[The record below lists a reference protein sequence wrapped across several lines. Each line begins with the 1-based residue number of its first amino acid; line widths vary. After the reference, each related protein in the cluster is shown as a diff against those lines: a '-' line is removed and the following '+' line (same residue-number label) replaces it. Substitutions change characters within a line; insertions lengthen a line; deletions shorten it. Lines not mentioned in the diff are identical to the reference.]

1 MGKIVKYKMELEVL
15 TPVHIGGVDYK
26 TKLDKKEYLFNPNT
40 NNLTIIDN
48 VKFSEIL
55 IKKNLF
61 DKYIK
66 YIEENGNSEKNK
78 DIKLLPFL
86 KENNIYSDLTYFTK
100 KEYKKLD
107 IELKIKKNGKKES
120 LNTIKLL
127 NRNIYDEVYIQGS
140 SVKGALVNLLIV
152 DYIINNREEF
162 LDEKKKIMDL
172 AYSSVDEKSIK
183 EFKNDVKE
191 IVKNIEKKIFYNE
204 NKNFEKT
211 KKFGISISDSY
222 RNHKEIKTNFYQD
235 IDEKKKDG
243 KEAYMPVI
251 RECIIPKNK
260 FDFDITLDFEVLDE
274 SKLEIRNYDDLIS
287 ALENAVDYL
296 IDNTL
301 EVENGKS
308 QNLILGANTGFHQ
321 KTVVHALF
329 PEKKERLEVT
339 KKLLHKSKKNVIL
352 NHLNDKFSPRI
363 INRVRKNGK
372 LELAGLVRIQKIGD
386 GKNVGTD

>member
-26 TKLDKKEYLFNPNT
+26 TKLDRKEYIFNPNT
-40 NNLTIIDN
+40 NDLTIIDN
-48 VKFSEIL
+48 AKFSEIL

-61 DKYIK
+61 DKYIE
-66 YIEENGNSEKNK
+66 YIEGNGNSAKNK
-78 DIKLLPFL
+78 DIKLLSFL
-86 KENNIYSDLTYFTK
+86 KENNIYSDLKYFTK
-100 KEYKKLD
+100 KEYKNLD
-107 IELKIKKNGKKES
+107 IDSKNKRT
-120 LNTIKLL
+120 NDIKLL

-162 LDEKKKIMDL
+162 LDEKKKILDL
-172 AYSSVDEKSIK
+172 AYSSIDEQSIK
-183 EFKNDVKE
+183 KIKNYVKE

-204 NKNFEKT
+204 NRNFEKM

-235 IDEKKKDG
+235 IDEKRKDG
-243 KEAYMPVI
+243 KEVFMPVI

-321 KTVVHALF
+321 KTVIHALF

-352 NHLNDKFSPRI
+352 NHLNDRFSPRI

-386 GKNVGTD
+386 GKNVGTN

>member
-26 TKLDKKEYLFNPNT
+26 TKLDRKEYLFNPNT
-40 NNLTIIDN
+40 NDLTIIDN
-48 VKFSEIL
+48 AKFSEIL

-61 DKYIK
+61 DKYIE
-66 YIEENGNSEKNK
+66 YIEENSNIEKNK
-78 DIKLLPFL
+78 NVKLLSFL
-86 KENNIYSDLTYFTK
+86 KENNIYNDLKYFTK
-100 KEYKKLD
+100 KEYKNLD
-107 IELKIKKNGKKES
+107 IDSKNKRT
-120 LNTIKLL
+120 NDIKLL

-162 LDEKKKIMDL
+162 LDEKKKILDL
-172 AYSSVDEKSIK
+172 AYSSVDEQSIK
-183 EFKNDVKE
+183 RFKDDVKK

-204 NKNFEKT
+204 NKIFEKT
-211 KKFGISISDSY
+211 KKFGVSISDSY
-222 RNHKEIKTNFYQD
+222 RNHEEIKTNFYQD

-301 EVENGKS
+301 GVENGKN
-308 QNLILGANTGFHQ
+308 QNLIMGANTGFHQ
-321 KTVVHALF
+321 KTIVHALF
-329 PEKKERLEVT
+329 SDKKERLEVT

-352 NHLNDKFSPRI
+352 NHLNDRFSPRI

>member
-40 NNLTIIDN
+40 NDLTIIDN
-48 VKFSEIL
+48 AKFSEIL

-61 DKYIK
+61 DKYIG
-66 YIEENGNSEKNK
+66 YIEENGNITKNK
-78 DIKLLPFL
+78 NIKLLSFL
-86 KENNIYSDLTYFTK
+86 KENNIYNDLKYFTK
-100 KEYKKLD
+100 KEYKNLD
-107 IELKIKKNGKKES
+107 IDSKNKRT
-120 LNTIKLL
+120 NDIKLL

-152 DYIINNREEF
+152 DYIINNRNEF
-162 LDEKKKIMDL
+162 LDEKKKILDL
-172 AYSSVDEKSIK
+172 AYSSVDEKSIGT
-183 EFKNDVKE
+183 FKDDVKK
-191 IVKNIEKKIFYNE
+191 IVKNIEKKIFYDG

-222 RNHKEIKTNFYQD
+222 KNHAEIKTNFYQD
-235 IDEKKKDG
+235 IDEKRKDG
-243 KEAYMPVI
+243 KEAYMPII
-251 RECIIPKNK
+251 REYIMPKNK

-301 EVENGKS
+301 GVENGKS

-339 KKLLHKSKKNVIL
+339 KRLLHINKKDVIR
-352 NHLNDKFSPRI
+352 NHLNDRFSPRI
-363 INRVRKNGK
+363 INRIRKNGK

>member
-40 NNLTIIDN
+40 NDLTIIDN

-61 DKYIK
+61 DKYIG
-66 YIEENGNSEKNK
+66 YIEENGNITKNK
-78 DIKLLPFL
+78 NIKLLSFL
-86 KENNIYSDLTYFTK
+86 KENNIYNDLKYFTK
-100 KEYKKLD
+100 KEYKNLD
-107 IELKIKKNGKKES
+107 IDSKNKRT
-120 LNTIKLL
+120 NDIKLL

-140 SVKGALVNLLIV
+140 SVKGALLNLLIV
-152 DYIINNREEF
+152 DYIINNRNEF
-162 LDEKKKIMDL
+162 LDEKKKILDL
-172 AYSSVDEKSIK
+172 AYSSVDEQSIK
-183 EFKNDVKE
+183 RFKDDVKK

-204 NKNFEKT
+204 NKIFEKT
-211 KKFGISISDSY
+211 KKFGVSISDSY
-222 RNHKEIKTNFYQD
+222 RNHEEIKTNFYQD

-301 EVENGKS
+301 GVENGKN

-321 KTVVHALF
+321 KTIVHALF
-329 PEKKERLEVT
+329 SDKKERLEVT

-352 NHLNDKFSPRI
+352 NHLNDRFSPRI
-363 INRVRKNGK
+363 INRIKKNGK

>member
-1 MGKIVKYKMELEVL
+1 MGKIVKYKMELEIL

-26 TKLDKKEYLFNPNT
+26 TKLDRKEYIFDPNT
-40 NNLTIIDN
+40 NDLTIIDN

-61 DKYIK
+61 DKYIR
-66 YIEENGNSEKNK
+66 YIEGNDNSSKDKN
-78 DIKLLPFL
+78 IKLLSFL
-86 KENNIYSDLTYFTK
+86 KENNIYRDLKYFTK
-100 KEYKKLD
+100 KEYKNLD
-107 IELKIKKNGKKES
+107 IDSKNKRT
-120 LNTIKLL
+120 NDIKLL

-140 SVKGALVNLLIV
+140 SIKGALVNLLIV
-152 DYIINNREEF
+152 DYIINNRNEF
-162 LDEKKKIMDL
+162 LDEKKKILDL
-172 AYSSVDEKSIK
+172 AYSSVDEKSIRT
-183 EFKNDVKE
+183 FKNDVKE
-191 IVKNIEKKIFYNE
+191 IVKNIEKKIFYDG

-222 RNHKEIKTNFYQD
+222 KNHAEIKTNFYQD
-235 IDEKKKDG
+235 IDEKRKDG
-243 KEAYMPVI
+243 KEAYMPII
-251 RECIIPKNK
+251 RECIMPKNK

-301 EVENGKS
+301 GVENGKS

-321 KTVVHALF
+321 KTIVHALF
-329 PEKKERLEVT
+329 PDKKERLEVT
-339 KKLLHKSKKNVIL
+339 RKLLHKSKKNVIL
-352 NHLNDKFSPRI
+352 NHLNDRFSPRI
-363 INRVRKNGK
+363 INRIRKNGK

>member
-1 MGKIVKYKMELEVL
+1 MGKIVKYKMELEIL

-26 TKLDKKEYLFNPNT
+26 TKLDRKEYIFDPNT
-40 NNLTIIDN
+40 NDLTIIDN

-55 IKKNLF
+55 IKKNLI
-61 DKYIK
+61 DKYIRF
-66 YIEENGNSEKNK
+66 IEGNGNPSKDKN
-78 DIKLLPFL
+78 IKLLSFL
-86 KENNIYSDLTYFTK
+86 KENNIYIDIKYFTK
-100 KEYKKLD
+100 KEYKNLD
-107 IELKIKKNGKKES
+107 IDSKNKRT
-120 LNTIKLL
+120 NDIKLL

-152 DYIINNREEF
+152 DYIINNRNEF
-162 LDEKKKIMDL
+162 LDEKKKILDL
-172 AYSSVDEKSIK
+172 AYSSVDEQSIK
-183 EFKNDVKE
+183 RFKNDVKK

-204 NKNFEKT
+204 NKNFEKM

-222 RNHKEIKTNFYQD
+222 RNHEEIKTNFYQD
-235 IDEKKKDG
+235 IDEKRKDG
-243 KEAYMPVI
+243 KEAWMPVI

-260 FDFDITLDFEVLDE
+260 FDFDITLDFEVLGE

-301 EVENGKS
+301 GVDNGKS

-329 PEKKERLEVT
+329 SEKKERLEVT

-352 NHLNDKFSPRI
+352 NHLNDRFSPRI

>member
-1 MGKIVKYKMELEVL
+1 MGKIVKYKMELEIL

-26 TKLDKKEYLFNPNT
+26 TKLDRKEYIFDPNT
-40 NNLTIIDN
+40 NDLTIIDN

-61 DKYIK
+61 DKYIR
-66 YIEENGNSEKNK
+66 YIEGNDNSSKDKN
-78 DIKLLPFL
+78 IKLLSFL
-86 KENNIYSDLTYFTK
+86 KENNIYRDLKYFTK
-100 KEYKKLD
+100 KEYKNLD
-107 IELKIKKNGKKES
+107 IDSKNKRT
-120 LNTIKLL
+120 NDIKLL

-140 SVKGALVNLLIV
+140 SIKGALVNLLIV
-152 DYIINNREEF
+152 DYIINNRNEF
-162 LDEKKKIMDL
+162 LDEKKKILDL
-172 AYSSVDEKSIK
+172 AYSSVDEKSIRT
-183 EFKNDVKE
+183 FKNDVKE
-191 IVKNIEKKIFYNE
+191 IVKNIEKKIFYDG

-222 RNHKEIKTNFYQD
+222 KNHAEIKTNFYQD
-235 IDEKKKDG
+235 IDERKKDG
-243 KEAYMPVI
+243 KEAYMPII
-251 RECIIPKNK
+251 REYIMPKNK

-301 EVENGKS
+301 GVENGKS

-321 KTVVHALF
+321 KTIVHALF
-329 PEKKERLEVT
+329 PDKKERLEVT
-339 KKLLHKSKKNVIL
+339 RKLLHKSKKNVIL
-352 NHLNDKFSPRI
+352 NHLNDRFSPRI
-363 INRVRKNGK
+363 INRIRKNGK

>member
-40 NNLTIIDN
+40 NDLTIIDN

-61 DKYIK
+61 DKYIRC
-66 YIEENGNSEKNK
+66 IEGNGNPTKDKN
-78 DIKLLPFL
+78 IKLLSFL
-86 KENNIYSDLTYFTK
+86 KENNIYRDLKYFTK
-100 KEYKKLD
+100 KEYKNLD
-107 IELKIKKNGKKES
+107 IDSKNKRT
-120 LNTIKLL
+120 NDIKLL

-152 DYIINNREEF
+152 DYIINNRNEF
-162 LDEKKKIMDL
+162 LDEKKKILDL
-172 AYSSVDEKSIK
+172 AYGSIDEKSIK
-183 EFKNDVKE
+183 TFKNDVKK
-191 IVKNIEKKIFYNE
+191 IVKNIEKKIFYDR

-222 RNHKEIKTNFYQD
+222 RNHAEIKTNFYQD
-235 IDEKKKDG
+235 IDEKRKDG
-243 KEAYMPVI
+243 KEAYMPII
-251 RECIIPKNK
+251 REYIMPKNK
-260 FDFDITLDFEVLDE
+260 FNFDIMLDFEVLDE
-274 SKLEIRNYDDLIS
+274 SKLEIKNYDDLIS
-287 ALENAVDYL
+287 ALEKAVDYL

-301 EVENGKS
+301 EVENVKN

-321 KTVVHALF
+321 KTIVHALF
-329 PEKKERLEVT
+329 SDKKERLEVT
-339 KKLLHKSKKNVIL
+339 RKLLHKSKKNVIL

>member
-40 NNLTIIDN
+40 NDLTIIDN

-61 DKYIK
+61 DKYIR
-66 YIEENGNSEKNK
+66 YIEGNDNPSKDKN
-78 DIKLLPFL
+78 IKLLSFL
-86 KENNIYSDLTYFTK
+86 KENNIYRDLKYFTK
-100 KEYKKLD
+100 KEYKNLD
-107 IELKIKKNGKKES
+107 IDSKNKRT
-120 LNTIKLL
+120 NDIKLL
-127 NRNIYDEVYIQGS
+127 NRNVYDEVYIQGS
-140 SVKGALVNLLIV
+140 SIKGALVNLLIV
-152 DYIINNREEF
+152 DYIINNRNEF
-162 LDEKKKIMDL
+162 LDEKKKILDL
-172 AYSSVDEKSIK
+172 AYSSVDEKSIRT
-183 EFKNDVKE
+183 FKNDVKE
-191 IVKNIEKKIFYNE
+191 IVKNIEKKIFYDG

-222 RNHKEIKTNFYQD
+222 KNHAEIKTNFYQD
-235 IDEKKKDG
+235 IDERKKDG
-243 KEAYMPVI
+243 KEAYMPII
-251 RECIIPKNK
+251 RECIMPKNK

-287 ALENAVDYL
+287 ALEDAVDYL

-301 EVENGKS
+301 GVENGKS

-321 KTVVHALF
+321 KIIVHALF
-329 PEKKERLEVT
+329 PDKKERLEVT
-339 KKLLHKSKKNVIL
+339 RKLLHKSKKNVIL
-352 NHLNDKFSPRI
+352 NHLNDRFSPRI
-363 INRVRKNGK
+363 INRIRKNGK

>member
-204 NKNFEKT
+204 NKNFEET

>member
-40 NNLTIIDN
+40 NDLTIIDN
-48 VKFSEIL
+48 AKFSEIL

-61 DKYIK
+61 DKYIG
-66 YIEENGNSEKNK
+66 YIEENGNITKNK
-78 DIKLLPFL
+78 NIKLLSFL
-86 KENNIYSDLTYFTK
+86 KENNIYNDLKYFTK
-100 KEYKKLD
+100 KEYKNLD
-107 IELKIKKNGKKES
+107 IDSKNKRT
-120 LNTIKLL
+120 NDIKLL

-162 LDEKKKIMDL
+162 LDEKKKILDL
-172 AYSSVDEKSIK
+172 AYSSVDEQSIK
-183 EFKNDVKE
+183 RFKDDVKK

-204 NKNFEKT
+204 NKNFEKM

-222 RNHKEIKTNFYQD
+222 RNHEEIKTNFYQD
-235 IDEKKKDG
+235 IDEKRKDG
-243 KEAYMPVI
+243 KEACMPII
-251 RECIIPKNK
+251 RECIMPKNK

-301 EVENGKS
+301 GVENGKN

-321 KTVVHALF
+321 KTIVHALF
-329 PEKKERLEVT
+329 SDKKERLEVT

-352 NHLNDKFSPRI
+352 NHLNDRFSPRI

>member
-1 MGKIVKYKMELEVL
+1 MGKIVKYKMELEIL

-26 TKLDKKEYLFNPNT
+26 TKLDRKEYIFDPNT
-40 NNLTIIDN
+40 NDLTIIDN

-55 IKKNLF
+55 IKKNLI
-61 DKYIK
+61 DKYIRF
-66 YIEENGNSEKNK
+66 IEGNGNPSKDKN
-78 DIKLLPFL
+78 IKLLSFL
-86 KENNIYSDLTYFTK
+86 KENNIYRDIKYFTK
-100 KEYKKLD
+100 KEYKNLD
-107 IELKIKKNGKKES
+107 IDSKNKRT
-120 LNTIKLL
+120 NDIKLL

-152 DYIINNREEF
+152 DYIINNRNEF
-162 LDEKKKIMDL
+162 LDEKKKILDL
-172 AYSSVDEKSIK
+172 AYSSVDEQSIK
-183 EFKNDVKE
+183 RFKNDVKK

-204 NKNFEKT
+204 NKNFEKM

-222 RNHKEIKTNFYQD
+222 RNHEEIKTNFYQD
-235 IDEKKKDG
+235 IDEKRKDG
-243 KEAYMPVI
+243 KEAWMPVI

-260 FDFDITLDFEVLDE
+260 FDFDITLDFEVLGE

-301 EVENGKS
+301 GVENGKN

-321 KTVVHALF
+321 KTIVHALF
-329 PEKKERLEVT
+329 SDKKERLEVT

-352 NHLNDKFSPRI
+352 NHLNDRFSPRI